1 MYGKAVEMA
10 QKISVLLVC
19 DLHDD
24 EVEGNETIAF
34 GLDGS
39 AYEVD
44 VCADHAAQVRDA
56 FAPFVGA
63 ARRAGRPSAATAA
76 RRPART
82 GRVAASGSDREL
94 VQAKREWARKN
105 GFTVSDRGRLS
116 AELLAAYDAAH

>member
-1 MYGKAVEMA
+1 MA

-19 DLHDD
+19 DLHED
-24 EVEGNETIAF
+24 EVEGTETVAF
-34 GLDGS
+34 GLDGT

-44 VCADHAAQVRDA
+44 VCDEHSAQIRDA

-63 ARRAGRPSAATAA
+63 ARRAGRPAAGTAS
-76 RRPART
+76 RRPSRSARP
-82 GRVAASGSDREL
+82 APAGSDREL